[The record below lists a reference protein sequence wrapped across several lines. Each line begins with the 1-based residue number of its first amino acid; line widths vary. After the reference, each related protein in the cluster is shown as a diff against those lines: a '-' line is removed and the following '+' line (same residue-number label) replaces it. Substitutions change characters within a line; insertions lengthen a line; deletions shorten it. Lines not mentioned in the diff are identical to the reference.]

1 VSVGRR
7 NNGTKGGA
15 MKACAAKYVEL
26 AESRGEEMARRWFED
41 VKKNGKTP
49 SYHTLSADQMIPQA
63 VSFYK
68 KFSQMFTADKVAQK
82 SLDFYLK
89 YTEHSY
95 KMGIPLDEALY
106 AIVLMRRHIWLF
118 AEFQNIFMTHIDQRQ
133 ALDTLSRTI
142 LIFDYATYE
151 IVKRYQE
158 LIAEEID
165 KKLGAGRK

>member
-1 VSVGRR
+1 
-7 NNGTKGGA
+7 
-15 MKACAAKYVEL
+15 
-26 AESRGEEMARRWFED
+26 
-41 VKKNGKTP
+41 
-49 SYHTLSADQMIPQA
+49 
-63 VSFYK
+63 
-68 KFSQMFTADKVAQK
+68 MFTADKVAQK

-89 YTEHSY
+89 YAEHSY

-118 AEFQNIFMTHIDQRQ
+118 AEFQNIFMTRIDQRQ

-142 LIFDYATYE
+142 LVFDYATYE

-165 KKLGAGRK
+165 KKLGAKKK